1 MFDYESDFFNKS
13 KKVAEDFLQSVVIV
27 DDRADFG
34 PDWKEAKVKK
44 LVTPQQMHSL
54 KSDQDNDES
63 VESEQKHESTEPK
76 EDAAY
81 SFNAKLVIDSF
92 AEKGIV
98 CSVLRP
104 DEADKKTLV
113 DTISKLATA
122 ADIIILDWSL
132 HQDNGKKLKE
142 ILKRIVAF
150 DPSIPEQLRLIVIYT
165 GNPDIVNISKELNI
179 HLRKVSSKKFSVSA
193 DNFTLYTPTLRV
205 TIFAKPETSV
215 LEEYKNR
222 IVSFNDLAGKVTEE
236 FTVMTAGLVSNVVL
250 ESLSQIRKNTH
261 KILHNF
267 SEDLD
272 APYLTHRALLPEPQD
287 AENHLTALVVGEL
300 QDILE
305 EAQVGSFS
313 GLNYIKSW
321 LEVNADDGKKYKLR
335 LPSDEKEFTCKEIS
349 KLLEDGLGNWTKL
362 TKNQRKK
369 NGRKLQLTKMFKG
382 KDAESEFCDEKFAF
396 KTSIRT
402 YYSRLSPNLTLGTII
417 KKIPE
422 DENEYL
428 VCIQPRCD
436 CIRIKDPSRSFPFLP
451 FKIIKEQDKKF
462 EMVVEEEKQYI
473 RLLRINNPYALK
485 MVTFNPD
492 VKNLIAAKKKGD
504 KGKFYFQ
511 DTKKREYEWIGE
523 LKSEH
528 ALRVANEFAANL
540 SRIGLNE
547 SEWLRLWKDKG

>member
-1 MFDYESDFFNKS
+1 
-13 KKVAEDFLQSVVIV
+13 
-27 DDRADFG
+27 
-34 PDWKEAKVKK
+34 
-44 LVTPQQMHSL
+44 
-54 KSDQDNDES
+54 
-63 VESEQKHESTEPK
+63 
-76 EDAAY
+76 
-81 SFNAKLVIDSF
+81 
-92 AEKGIV
+92 
-98 CSVLRP
+98 
-104 DEADKKTLV
+104 
-113 DTISKLATA
+113 
-122 ADIIILDWSL
+122 LDWSL
-132 HQDNGKKLKE
+132 HQDQGKKVKE
-142 ILKRIVAF
+142 ILKRIAVF
-150 DPSIPEQLRLIVIYT
+150 DPAIPEQLRLIVIYT
-165 GNPDIVNISKELNI
+165 GNPDIVNISKELKAY
-179 HLRKVSSKKFSVSA
+179 LGKVSSKKFSVSE

-205 TIFAKPETSV
+205 TIFAKPGTSV

-261 KILHNF
+261 KILRNF

-300 QDILE
+300 QDVLE
-305 EAQVGSFS
+305 EAQVGRLSD
-313 GLNYIKSW
+313 LNCIKSW
-321 LEVNADDGKKYKLR
+321 LEVNADDRKKYKL
-335 LPSDEKEFTCKEIS
+335 LLQSNEQEFTCKEIS
-349 KLLEDGLGNWTKL
+349 KLLEDGLGNWPKL
-362 TKNQRKK
+362 SKKQQK
-369 NGRKLQLTKMFKG
+369 NGHKLQLTKMFKG
-382 KDAESEFCDEKFAF
+382 KDAASEFYDEKFAF

-402 YYSRLSPNLTLGTII
+402 YYGRLSPKLTLGTII

-436 CIRIKDPSRSFPFLP
+436 CIRIKDPNRSFPFLP
-451 FKIIKEQDKKF
+451 FKIIKEKDKKF
-462 EMVVEEEKQYI
+462 EMVVEGEKQYI

-492 VKNLIAAKKKGD
+492 GKNLITAKKKSD

-511 DTKKREYEWIGE
+511 DIEKREYEWIGE

-528 ALRVANEFAANL
+528 AFRIANEFAANL

-547 SEWLRLWKDKG
+547 SEWLRLWKHKG